1 MERVHKNIIVK
12 KQICIAS
19 DNLLSP
25 RVTSRH
31 IWNNLDAAETLLV
44 LLLLLLGGTTAW
56 LWKDKSQQGLLDQP
70 HAQPH
75 PTMKWQT
82 LSITP
87 HAVFYESFGSPVCK
101 DFGIWFLSSK
111 RAAGQLCLI
120 KTQD

>member
-19 DNLLSP
+19 DNPLSP

-31 IWNNLDAAETLLV
+31 IWNNLDAAEALLV
-44 LLLLLLGGTTAW
+44 LLLLGGTTAW
-56 LWKDKSQQGLLDQP
+56 LRKDKSQQGLLDQP

-82 LSITP
+82 LSVTP

-101 DFGIWFLSSK
+101 DFGIRFLRCK
-111 RAAGQLCLI
+111 RAAGQLCLT